1 MSTGRHTEPLDVH
14 LILRR
19 DGAEGP
25 EILMSRRA
33 GNVYAA
39 GLWHF
44 PSGHLDGAHKDVVTA
59 LVREAREETG
69 LIIDPVDVR
78 FAVTVHHRAPSGGA
92 RVGLFFEVRAWQG
105 TPRVLEPAVCDAM
118 DWFPFDALPAP
129 MVAYCRA
136 GLDAY
141 RSGRLMAVHFQ
152 DPGDPI
158 PYLPEAD
165 RYRPVHAVVPG
176 RVGPD
181 AGERQLT
188 PGSRRFVGSEVTRLV
203 IVRGNSASGKSSVA
217 AGIRDRFGR
226 GLAVVGQDN
235 LRRVVLRE
243 RDVPGGANIGLIDT
257 VARYALDA
265 GFHVVI
271 EGVLHAG
278 RYGDMLAGLLGD
290 HRGVSR
296 CYYLDIPIEETL
308 ARHSSKPD
316 REYLAHVTERELR
329 DWYRERDL
337 LPEGVE
343 TVIGA
348 DSSLTDTVGRIMR
361 ETGLEKMRAHTP

>member
-1 MSTGRHTEPLDVH
+1 MSGVQRHTEPVDVH
-14 LILRR
+14 LILRQETA
-19 DGAEGP
+19 DGP
-25 EILMSRRA
+25 QILLSRRA
-33 GNVYAA
+33 GQVYAA
-39 GLWHF
+39 GLWHL
-44 PSGHLDGAHKDVVTA
+44 PSGHLDGPHEDAVTA

-69 LIIDPVDVR
+69 LIIDPADVR

-92 RVGLFFEVRAWQG
+92 RIGMFFEVRVWQG
-105 TPRVLEPAVCDAM
+105 TPRILEPAVCDAM

-141 RSGRLMAVHFQ
+141 RSGQLMAVHFQ
-152 DPGDPI
+152 GPGDPI

-165 RYRPVHAVVPG
+165 RYRPVQAVVPG
-176 RVGPD
+176 QAGPD
-181 AGERQLT
+181 AGEHQFT
-188 PGSRRFVGSEVTRLV
+188 PGPRLIVGSEATRLV
-203 IVRGNSASGKSSVA
+203 VVRGNSASGKSSVA

-243 RDVPGGANIGLIDT
+243 RDVPDGANIGLIDS

-265 GFHVVI
+265 GYHVVL
-271 EGVLHAG
+271 EGILYAD

-308 ARHSSKPD
+308 TRHASKAD
-316 REYLAHVTERELR
+316 RDDLTRVSERELR
-329 DWYRERDL
+329 AWYHERDV
-337 LPEGVE
+337 LPGGVE
-343 TVIGA
+343 TVVGT
-348 DSSLTDTVGRIMR
+348 DSALNDTVERIMR
-361 ETGLEKMRAHTP
+361 DTGLAGLPS